1 MPDAPAAP
9 AAERPPLTVPALRE
23 RWESMLAKLRAD
35 GRMTLVAALERATPA
50 EVSPAGE
57 ITIELAA
64 DSSDLEVPI
73 MNGAKELLSAIDAQ
87 LEGATRIV
95 VRVPHAP
102 PVREG
107 ATRRLSAEAVKAE
120 RLSTLRRRDPSLDAA
135 VRELDLELMD

>member
-1 MPDAPAAP
+1 
-9 AAERPPLTVPALRE
+9 
-23 RWESMLAKLRAD
+23 
-35 GRMTLVAALERATPA
+35 MTLVAALEHATPA

-57 ITIELAA
+57 VTFELASEFA
-64 DSSDLEVPI
+64 DLEVPI
-73 MNGAKELLSAIDAQ
+73 ANGARDLVSAIAAQ
-87 LEGATRIV
+87 LDGATRIV
-95 VRVPHAP
+95 VRVPVAP